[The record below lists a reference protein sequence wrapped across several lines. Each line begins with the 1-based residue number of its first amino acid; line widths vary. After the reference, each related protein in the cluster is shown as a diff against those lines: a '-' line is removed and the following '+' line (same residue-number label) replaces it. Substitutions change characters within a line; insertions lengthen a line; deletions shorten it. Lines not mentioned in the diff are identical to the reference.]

1 VNNVLKL
8 ISIIIPSKTLQHRNN
23 KEMTN
28 ETNILL
34 LSVAN
39 YTNYNSNLINQINS
53 PILNLTA
60 KDVID
65 ELMDS
70 LNSSDSKL
78 NLIISLFGII
88 ICIFGITG
96 HLFSIIVL
104 CKKRMKKLSTY
115 SYLLGLSICDEI
127 SLILTVL
134 IFLENL
140 LPFLKLNLP
149 RNVING
155 HKIILIYIE
164 PITVS
169 SQALSV
175 W

>member
-1 VNNVLKL
+1 
-8 ISIIIPSKTLQHRNN
+8 
-23 KEMTN
+23 MTN
-28 ETNILL
+28 EADISFF
-34 LSVAN
+34 SVVNSLN
-39 YTNYNSNLINQINS
+39 YTNLNSEQLI
-53 PILNLTA
+53 PIQSLQVLNLTA
-60 KDVID
+60 KDVED
-65 ELMDS
+65 ELRAS

-78 NLIISLFGII
+78 NLIISLFGVI

-140 LPFLKLNLP
+140 NLIISLLPI
-149 RNVING
+149 V
-155 HKIILIYIE
+155 H
-164 PITVS
+164 
-169 SQALSV
+169 LSNAEV
-175 W
+175 MKAIMQ

>member
-1 VNNVLKL
+1 
-8 ISIIIPSKTLQHRNN
+8 
-23 KEMTN
+23 MTN
-28 ETNILL
+28 ETNISLFSL
-34 LSVAN
+34 AN
-39 YTNYNSNLINQINS
+39 YTNYNSDLINQINLTQLNH
-53 PILNLTA
+53 LNLTD

-65 ELMDS
+65 GIIDS
-70 LNSSDSKL
+70 LNSS

-88 ICIFGITG
+88 ICIIGMAG

-115 SYLLGLSICDEI
+115 SYLLALSICDEI
-127 SLILTVL
+127 SLMLTVL

-149 RNVING
+149 RSVING
-155 HKIILIYIE
+155 NKIILIYIE